1 LTKWRVIVGARPTQQ
16 DQFIDY
22 MINNEGVGGVEPQHD
37 HRSLLSWAL
46 DPAAEKLRNG
56 MYLHPGHGNRIH
68 SLHRMIATQ
77 AHRGKQQAL
86 PILWR

>member
-1 LTKWRVIVGARPTQQ
+1 
-16 DQFIDY
+16 
-22 MINNEGVGGVEPQHD
+22 
-37 HRSLLSWAL
+37 LSWAL

>member
-1 LTKWRVIVGARPTQQ
+1 
-16 DQFIDY
+16 

-56 MYLHPGHGNRIH
+56 MYLPLVMGIESADR
-68 SLHRMIATQ
+68 RE
-77 AHRGKQQAL
+77 
-86 PILWR
+86 